1 MSLASCG
8 GGEPVPLDRSTADA
22 PTASAQNLAPM
33 LAAASA
39 GAMAPSRGLH
49 DCIDRLSPALLTA
62 GIKPGAN
69 IGCLVGTYRGRTLR
83 NEDCL
88 LAIGVRNDQDNLI
101 RSGNTIWVD
110 FLRPGVPGASAL
122 TIGRVDIDGGQIGLK
137 FRWRPEGL
145 ANVTES
151 LVVTAAEH
159 DRNVPGRLNDM
170 TYERAE
176 GGKLT
181 VVRCRFHA

>member
-8 GGEPVPLDRSTADA
+8 GGEPVPLDRSTPDA

-33 LAAASA
+33 LAVRA
-39 GAMAPSRGLH
+39 GATAPSPGLH
-49 DCIDRLSPALLTA
+49 DCIDRLSPALLPA
-62 GIKPGAN
+62 GIKPGAD
-69 IGCLVGTYRGRTLR
+69 IGCLLGTYRGRTLR

-88 LAIGVRNDQDNLI
+88 LSIGVRNDQDNLI

-110 FLRPGVPGASAL
+110 FLRPGVPGTSAL

-137 FRWRPEGL
+137 FRTRPEGR
-145 ANVTES
+145 ASVTQS

-181 VVRCRFHA
+181 VVHCRFHA